1 MFHQVHG
8 NYIARHG
15 EETECGDASLLFI
28 NAVRVVLTGIRY
40 QEVNGH
46 EEDECLNHDVG
57 ICKDIARL
65 AGVLKLLHKGN
76 VFLHSDEVLGDFC
89 HDELNSRQR
98 RGFNIKDVG
107 GVVPQFKS
115 LLGNRIR
122 RRVEGQVEGRDC
134 IPLPLQSFLQHDRL
148 RFGENAGYLF
158 LNIIEAQFV
167 WFCGIHVGI
176 IVSGFYSLSSF
187 FGSPLSMAFMMLQ
200 R

>member
-1 MFHQVHG
+1 M
-8 NYIARHG
+8 
-15 EETECGDASLLFI
+15 
-28 NAVRVVLTGIRY
+28 
-40 QEVNGH
+40 
-46 EEDECLNHDVG
+46 G

-65 AGVLKLLHKGN
+65 AGVLKLLHEGN

-107 GVVPQFKS
+107 GVVSQFKS

-122 RRVEGQVEGRDC
+122 GRVDGQVEGRDC

-148 RFGENAGYLF
+148 RFGENVGYLF

-176 IVSGFYSLSSF
+176 IVSGFYYLSSSF
-187 FGSPLSMAFMMLQ
+187 FSSLTISFRRLQ
-200 R
+200 RRSIPVVPSHEGSMCTGWFFLKSQRTPLINLNR